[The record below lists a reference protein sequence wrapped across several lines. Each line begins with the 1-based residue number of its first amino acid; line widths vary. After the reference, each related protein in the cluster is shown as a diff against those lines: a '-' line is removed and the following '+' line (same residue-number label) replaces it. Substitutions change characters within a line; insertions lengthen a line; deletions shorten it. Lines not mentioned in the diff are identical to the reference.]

1 MSMETIIGQQGG
13 AGGQQPGGGNDVTT
27 ADAQTFTTEVIEASQ
42 SKPVVANFYSPRDGS
57 EATVGK
63 MLEQAVRATNGAVK
77 LVKVDVD
84 QNQQL
89 AQQLRLQ
96 ALPTIYAFHQ
106 GRPVDGFAGSQA
118 TEQQI
123 QQFVQ
128 QLQQMAGEA
137 GGGQQGT
144 QEQIDHA
151 LQQAKGALDAGEVG
165 TAQQIYGQV
174 LQFDEQNAGALAG
187 LIRCHLAN
195 RDTNGAREI
204 YESLTEELQQA
215 GEIAAAKAAIDLEE
229 ENAKAR
235 GDLDDLTRQVEQN
248 PDDLQA
254 RYDLAISLNANARRE
269 EACDQLLEIIKRN
282 REWNE
287 DAARQQLVKF
297 FEAWG
302 ASDPVTLSARRRL
315 SSILFS

>member
-1 MSMETIIGQQGG
+1 METIIGQQSGG
-13 AGGQQPGGGNDVTT
+13 GGQAPGGGGDVTT
-27 ADAQTFTTEVIEASQ
+27 ADQNTFTQEVIEASQ
-42 SKPVVANFYSPRDGS
+42 SKPVIANFYSPRDGS
-57 EATVGK
+57 EAGVGK
-63 MLEQAVRATNGAVK
+63 TLEQAVRATNGAVK

-84 QNQQL
+84 QNQAL

-118 TEQQI
+118 TQQQV

-128 QLQQMAGEA
+128 QLQQMAGE
-137 GGGQQGT
+137 GGQGQQST

-151 LQQAKGALDAGEVG
+151 LEQAKGALDAGETS
-165 TAQQIYGQV
+165 TAQQIYSQV
-174 LQFDEQNAGALAG
+174 LQVDEQNASALAG
-187 LIRCHLAN
+187 LIRCQTAN
-195 RDTNGAREI
+195 GDIAGAREI
-204 YESLTEELQQA
+204 YDNLTEELQQNA
-215 GEIAAAKAAIDLEE
+215 EIEAAKAAIDLAE

-235 GDLDDLTRQVEQN
+235 GDVAELEQQVTQN
-248 PDDLQA
+248 PDDLEA
-254 RYDLAISLNANARRE
+254 RYDLAISLNANGRRE
-269 EACDQLLEIIKRN
+269 EACDQLLEIIRRN

-287 DAARQQLVKF
+287 DAARKQLVKF

-302 ASDPVTLSARRRL
+302 PTDPVTLSARRRL